1 MHGGSWMQTLHVVG
15 VNGRII
21 CLISLFKGIYAG
33 MRFLSA
39 LVVGKPVTWLLQE
52 AGNCTWTCRS

>member
-1 MHGGSWMQTLHVVG
+1 MQTLHVVG

-52 AGNCTWTCRS
+52 AGNCTWTCSS